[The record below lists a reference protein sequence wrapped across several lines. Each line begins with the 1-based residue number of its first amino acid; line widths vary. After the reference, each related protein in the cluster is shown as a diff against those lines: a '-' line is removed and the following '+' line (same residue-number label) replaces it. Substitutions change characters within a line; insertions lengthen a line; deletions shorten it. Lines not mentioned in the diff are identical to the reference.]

1 MQHSGITAMEW
12 LPHQKNAFAEK
23 MKRKRQAAAKKASCK
38 MPLAHYA
45 YRKTDEELKFEK
57 ERAAAKLPQYMIDEI
72 WAKKRADAA
81 AAQKVKD
88 AATALRRDNY
98 KKAFE
103 AEVQARTAAGNA

>member
-1 MQHSGITAMEW
+1 
-12 LPHQKNAFAEK
+12 
-23 MKRKRQAAAKKASCK
+23 
-38 MPLAHYA
+38 MPMAHYA
-45 YRKTDEELKFEK
+45 YKKTEEELKSEK
-57 ERAAAKLPQYMIDEI
+57 ERAAAKLPRYMMEEI

-103 AEVQARTAAGNA
+103 AEVQARTAAGKA